1 MRHTYIQPTMKVV
14 LLTGNIFFCQGS
26 KGPINTERWVDEDPV
41 LEGEAPSR
49 EFDWD
54 DEEDYDDEY

>member
-1 MRHTYIQPTMKVV
+1 MKVV

-26 KGPINTERWVDEDPV
+26 KGPIDTQRWVDDDRV

>member
-1 MRHTYIQPTMKVV
+1 MRHKYIQPTMKVV
-14 LLTGNIFFCQGS
+14 LLTGNIFFCQRS
-26 KGPINTERWVDEDPV
+26 IDTQRWVDDDRV